1 MQTQTQTQMQ
11 TTMVA
16 SLYIP
21 IIGKDITH
29 DYIAKCFHDNNIG
42 KVCHV
47 DFVLNKQKLRRE
59 AFVHFSEWYTSEP
72 ANQLKAQLEIANA
85 SGQNCRFMHNG
96 TNYWPLLL
104 NKNPLEKDSP
114 LKKSN
119 SVYEIED
126 RILNIE
132 DRILNIQR
140 KLERLSFM
148 SKLHDANIRYILQ
161 KSNDDGVNHENGMQ
175 TKRMKTETG
184 GYIYTDDPATNREL
198 VSV

>member
-1 MQTQTQTQMQ
+1 MQTQTQTQTSAQM
-11 TTMVA
+11 TMVA

-29 DYIAKCFHDNNIG
+29 DYVAKCFHDNNIG

-59 AFVHFSEWYTSEP
+59 AFIHFSEWYTSEP
-72 ANQLKAQLEIANA
+72 ANQLKAQLEIASA
-85 SGQNCRFMHNG
+85 TGQNCRIMHSG

-132 DRILNIQR
+132 RM
-140 KLERLSFM
+140 LERLTFM

-161 KSNDDGVNHENGMQ
+161 KSNNDGVNPENGMQ

-184 GYIYTDDPATNREL
+184 GYIYTDGPATNRGL
-198 VSV
+198 VNV